1 MTSKKESKEIAKK
14 INSFIKNEDIIAP
27 LNWVYPDKK
36 EFINWINQT
45 FLKYRATG
53 KEVVTGKTFIPFN
66 YQKLVKDYM
75 QNNSPYRGVL
85 LYYALGAGKTCT
97 AITIAENLK
106 TERNIVVMLP
116 ASLRTNFIYD
126 GLMYCGDTEY
136 KINPELYKEKYSFIS
151 YNANNTVAQIKK
163 IGSLDNKVIIIDEVH
178 NLISKMMSGISGSS
192 KQGFEI
198 YNLLMNAQNVKI
210 VALSGTPIINDA
222 FEAAILFNILRGFIE
237 ITYFKIIKVPTI
249 FGNSWNLEQLEK
261 ELMEHKFI
269 DYLEIN
275 KINRSIEFHI
285 KVKNYSDIY
294 RETLEQIEEIC
305 KKYGVIVKF
314 LELKKIPLFPTED
327 EGRLFRDYFIKE
339 DSERRYSLKNE
350 EVFKRRVLGLVSYYK
365 SNDSNYPSVNL
376 KDYYRV
382 SMSNY
387 QFQIFDILRSK
398 ERLSERGSSKSK
410 AGQKKDTVKSTF
422 RVFSRQA
429 SNFVFPEEINRPY
442 PDPNF
447 IVSIKTK
454 NEKSSKDDEKTIN
467 KVLKLEE
474 SANNDGKLSEDYKN
488 RIQEAI
494 DKLQENGDVYF
505 RPGPEGL
512 NKLSPKMKLMLENI
526 QASPGLVFVYS
537 NFRTLEGIELFSRVL
552 DFNGFSK
559 YQIKS
564 GKSKNKTE
572 KFDKSEKSD
581 ITENKKNSK
590 YAIYS
595 GMEDEKEKKDILNI
609 FKSNENKTG
618 NIIKIILAT
627 AAGAE
632 GLDLKNIRQI
642 HIMEPYWNQ
651 MRIEQVIGRGVR
663 RNSHMALPL
672 ADRNVE
678 VFRYFSVFTEPQKMV
693 CKDKLSTD
701 EYIEQISLKKQSV
714 INELLTV
721 FKECAF
727 DCVLNAP
734 DIKGDYNCF
743 SFGKDASGVSYYPS
757 ISKDIIEFSSATE
770 NRKTIKIT
778 FTKGIIYKNGKVYL
792 YDNKDKKFYLYHD
805 EDKKSEKIDLKKVQ
819 PIFIDKKTDTVYDA
833 KSIEQSII
841 IGKINKDGEF
851 RKIK

>member
-1 MTSKKESKEIAKK
+1 
-14 INSFIKNEDIIAP
+14 
-27 LNWVYPDKK
+27 
-36 EFINWINQT
+36 
-45 FLKYRATG
+45 
-53 KEVVTGKTFIPFN
+53 
-66 YQKLVKDYM
+66 
-75 QNNSPYRGVL
+75 
-85 LYYALGAGKTCT
+85 
-97 AITIAENLK
+97 
-106 TERNIVVMLP
+106 
-116 ASLRTNFIYD
+116 
-126 GLMYCGDTEY
+126 
-136 KINPELYKEKYSFIS
+136 
-151 YNANNTVAQIKK
+151 
-163 IGSLDNKVIIIDEVH
+163 
-178 NLISKMMSGISGSS
+178 
-192 KQGFEI
+192 
-198 YNLLMNAQNVKI
+198 
-210 VALSGTPIINDA
+210 
-222 FEAAILFNILRGFIE
+222 
-237 ITYFKIIKVPTI
+237 
-249 FGNSWNLEQLEK
+249 
-261 ELMEHKFI
+261 MEHKFI

-285 KVKNYSDIY
+285 KVKSYSDTY

-327 EGRLFRDYFIKE
+327 EGRLFRDYFVKE
-339 DSERRYSLKNE
+339 DSEHRYSLKNE
-350 EVFKRRVLGLVSYYK
+350 EIFKRRVLGLVSYYK

-410 AGQKKDTVKSTF
+410 ASKKNDSVKSNF
-422 RVFSRQA
+422 LVFSRQA

-454 NEKSSKDDEKTIN
+454 NEKGTIEDEKTIN
-467 KVLKLEE
+467 KILKLEE
-474 SANNDGKLSEDYKN
+474 SANNEGKLSEDYKN
-488 RIQEAI
+488 RIEEAI

-512 NKLSPKMKLMLENI
+512 DKLSPKMKLMLENI

-559 YQIKS
+559 YEIKS
-564 GKSKNKTE
+564 GKSNKSKSKNKSEEKNKT
-572 KFDKSEKSD
+572 
-581 ITENKKNSK
+581 IK

-663 RNSHMALPL
+663 RNSHIALPPS
-672 ADRNVE
+672 DRNVE

-714 INELLTV
+714 INELLTI

-727 DCVLNAP
+727 DCILNAP

-743 SFGKDASGVSYYPS
+743 SFGKDATGVSYYPS
-757 ISKDIIEFSSATE
+757 ISKDIIEFSSTTE

-778 FTKGIIYKNGKVYL
+778 FTKGIIYQNGKVYL

-805 EDKKSEKIDLKKVQ
+805 EDKKSEKIDFKKVQ

-841 IGKINKDGEF
+841 IGKINKDNEF
-851 RKIK
+851 KKIK

>member
-1 MTSKKESKEIAKK
+1 MASKKESKEIAKK
-14 INSFIKNEDIIAP
+14 INSFIKNEDIITP

-36 EFINWINQT
+36 EFINWVNQT

-53 KEVVTGKTFIPFN
+53 KEVITGKTFIPFN
-66 YQKLVKDYM
+66 YQKLVRDYM

-126 GLMYCGDTEY
+126 GLMYCGDAEY
-136 KINPELYKEKYSFIS
+136 KMNPELYKEKYSFIS
-151 YNANNTVAQIKK
+151 YNANNTLAQIKK
-163 IGSLDNKVIIIDEVH
+163 IGNLDNKVIIIDEVH

-198 YNLLMNAQNVKI
+198 YNLLMNAQNCKI

-249 FGNSWNLEQLEK
+249 FGNSWNLEKLEK
-261 ELMEHKFI
+261 ELMNHKFI

-285 KVKNYSDIY
+285 KVKSYSDIY
-294 RETLEQIEEIC
+294 RETLEEIEELS

-314 LELKKIPLFPTED
+314 LELKKLPLFPTED
-327 EGRLFRDYFIKE
+327 EGELFRNYFIKE
-339 DSERRYSLKNE
+339 DSDRGYNLKNE
-350 EVFKRRVLGLVSYYK
+350 EVFKRRILGLVSYYK
-365 SNDSNYPSVNL
+365 SNDSNYPSVNV

-387 QFQIFDILRSK
+387 QFQIFDILRAK

-410 AGQKKDTVKSTF
+410 GGKKKDSVKSTF

-447 IVSIKTK
+447 VVSIKTK
-454 NEKSSKDDEKTIN
+454 NEKGSKNDEKTIN

-474 SANNDGKLSEDYKN
+474 SANNNGKITEDYKN
-488 RIQEAI
+488 RIEEAI
-494 DKLQENGDVYF
+494 DKLQEYGYIYF
-505 RPGPEGL
+505 RSGPEGL
-512 NKLSPKMKLMLENI
+512 DKLSPKMKLMLENI

-552 DFNGFSK
+552 NFNGFSK
-559 YQIKS
+559 YEIKT
-564 GKSKNKTE
+564 GKSKSKSKNMDNKNNINN
-572 KFDKSEKSD
+572 KDK
-581 ITENKKNSK
+581 TVK

-618 NIIKIILAT
+618 SIIKIILAT

-663 RNSHMALPL
+663 RNSHMALPP

-701 EYIEQISLKKQSV
+701 EYIEQISLKKQSI
-714 INELLTV
+714 INQLLTT

-734 DIKGDYNCF
+734 DINGDYNCF

-757 ISKDIIEFSSATE
+757 ISKDIIEFPSSTE
-770 NRKTIKIT
+770 NRKIVKIT
-778 FTKGIIYKNGKVYL
+778 FTKGIIYQDGKVYL

-805 EDKKSEKIDLKKVQ
+805 EDKTSVMIDLKKAKS
-819 PIFIDKKTDTVYDA
+819 IFIDKMTDIIYDP
-833 KSIEQSII
+833 KSVEQSIV
-841 IGKINKDGEF
+841 IGKINKDSKF